1 MFNFQQMLA
10 TPQARDMLFRLMAQ
24 EMGKAPPE
32 IREALG
38 RVPVK
43 IVKEPRGFKLEIGSS
58 DNEQVEQMIKSA
70 LGSWS
75 DMLTR
80 GFQAMGYDVTLY
92 E

>member
-1 MFNFQQMLA
+1 MFNFGQMFA
-10 TPQARDMLFRLMAQ
+10 TPQARDAIFKMMAQ

-32 IREALG
+32 VREALS
-38 RVPVK
+38 RVPVSITK
-43 IVKEPRGFKLEIGSS
+43 RPRGFELEIGTS
-58 DNEQVEQMIKSA
+58 DNQQVEEMIQGA
-70 LGSWS
+70 LSNWS